1 MEKDVDVESR
11 ITRKALIMPKLPNVL
26 TLEEKKF
33 LLAVERG
40 DLGNVRRMLQKAYR
54 KKTSL
59 DVNCMDSLGR
69 GALTIAIDQE
79 NLEMV
84 ELLVVMGVETKDSL
98 LHAIN
103 VEFVEAVELLL
114 EHEELIHKDGE
125 PYSWQKVDINT
136 AMFTPD
142 ITPLIL
148 AAHRNNYEILKIL
161 LDRGATVPMPHDIKC
176 GCDECIQKSEEDSL
190 RHSLS
195 RLNEYKALASPSLI
209 ALSSSDPLLTAF
221 QLSWELR
228 NLAFAEPECKSEY
241 MDLRLQCQQFAVD
254 LLHQSRNSQ
263 ELAIILNHDPENP
276 PYEEG
281 EHMKLARLELA
292 IQYKQKKFVS
302 HPNIQQLLAAI
313 WYEGVPGFRRKSS
326 KEKIMITV
334 RVAVLFPFYC
344 MLYMIAPE
352 THTGKLMRKPFMKFL
367 IHASSYLFFLLL
379 LILVSL
385 RADDL
390 VLEHFGSDSMKAYV
404 IEKYEKQRGNP
415 PTILEYA
422 VLLYVIGF
430 IFEETQEIFVE
441 GIKSYLKNLWNFID
455 FTRNVLYTAVFLLRV
470 ASYFQQAAEIKNDPS
485 TAYIRREEWYAF
497 DPQLIAEG
505 LFAAANI
512 FSALKLV
519 HLFSINPHLGPLQI
533 SLGRMVIDIVKFFFI
548 YSLVLFAFACGL
560 NQLLWYFSDLEKK
573 KCYHLPNGEP
583 DFDGAADACM
593 KWRRFA
599 NVFESSQSLFWA
611 SFGMVDLSSFELT
624 GIKTYTRFWGLL
636 MFGSYS
642 VINVIVLLNL
652 LIAMMS
658 NSYAMIDEHSDTE
671 WKFARTKLWMSYF
684 EETGTLP
691 PPFNIFPKPKMLFK
705 LLGLRK
711 KDKMRRMSTKRRNRE
726 EKERDYRYTAV
737 MRALVWRYVSAMHRK
752 CDEAMVTEDDVNE
765 LKSDISSFRYEILEV
780 LGKNGMDISS
790 AERKEKAIL
799 GKKMKVWERRLM
811 KDFKVAPISQEEDE
825 DLELFAPPPENE
837 NSLARFRRIAKLAV
851 LDTNTVKWRQVVKSA
866 QIASQIG
873 RCHRKDSLKK
883 QQNLQRAI
891 EEARRISSKS
901 PENLSRATTPVTPI
915 TLPDLSGSEMVGLI
929 TGEKGKKIYALSPH
943 ITVKKPTPTAA
954 TPTISIDPPKTN
966 ATKETSPAVAKLTKE
981 EKDLIEFDSAKA
993 SPVPSMKQSE
1003 DSSSS
1008 DSLDQILKDINISET
1023 DYSQDTITSPP
1034 IIVSP
1039 PLEESGSPGKKSIDS
1054 YIDSKRKTNV
1064 EDVLGED
1071 WNLSEDEKSI
1081 IDDISKEEAISI
1093 PRPTSPIPKV
1103 LLKDPQSPKKSSLKG
1118 SPSRGPAPKSPK
1130 STPEPPKSPK
1140 STSDIIKSPTPIS
1153 PARKTPESINVEAT
1167 VASPVNESAIRR
1179 SPSPI
1184 TTPQMVKKGS
1194 SDSKEVE
1201 SSTEDVNKSIDGDTA
1216 TCEEVPKTKDDTNT
1230 EEKVERSS
1238 SELESEA
1245 DAEVAALT
1253 KEEQPEHEST
1263 KTPEKVKS
1271 GPKHVVTFADEK
1283 DKLQTAPPMT
1293 SAMSPLALRNIQR
1306 VHTTK
1311 SQPKYG
1317 WL

>member
-1 MEKDVDVESR
+1 MENDVDVEAP
-11 ITRKALIMPKLPNVL
+11 ITRKSLIMPKLPNIL
-26 TLEEKKF
+26 TIEEKRY

-40 DLGNVRRMLQKAYR
+40 DLANVRRILQKAQR
-54 KKTSL
+54 KKSPIEI
-59 DVNCMDSLGR
+59 NCMDSLGR

-84 ELLVVMGVETKDSL
+84 ELLVIMGVETRDSL

-136 AMFTPD
+136 GMFTPD
-142 ITPLIL
+142 LTPLIL

-176 GCDECIQKSEEDSL
+176 GCDECIKQSEEDYL

-195 RLNEYKALASPSLI
+195 RLNEYKALASPSLM

-228 NLAFAEPECKSEY
+228 GLAFAEPECKSEY

-254 LLHQSRNSQ
+254 LLHQSRSSQ
-263 ELAIILNHDPENP
+263 ELAIILNHDPDNP

-292 IQYKQKKFVS
+292 IQYKQKKFVA

-326 KEKIMITV
+326 SEKIVIIV

-344 MLYMIAPE
+344 MLYLFAPE
-352 THTGKLMRKPFMKFL
+352 TKTGKLMRKPFMKFL

-390 VLEHFGSDSMKAYV
+390 VFEYFGSASMKAYV
-404 IEKYEKQRGNP
+404 IEKYRKQRGSP

-422 VLLYVIGF
+422 VLLYVFGF
-430 IFEETQEIFVE
+430 ICEETQEIFVE
-441 GIKSYLKNLWNFID
+441 GIQSYLRNLWNFID
-455 FTRNVLYTAVFLLRV
+455 FTRNVLYTAVFILRV
-470 ASYFQQAAEIKNDPS
+470 ASYLQQSAEIRNDPS
-485 TAYIRREEWYAF
+485 TAYIRREDWYAF

-583 DFDGAADACM
+583 DFDNAGDSCM

-611 SFGMVDLSSFELT
+611 SFGMVDLTSFELT

-691 PPFNIFPKPKMLFK
+691 PPFNIFPKPKNFFK

-711 KDKMRRMSTKRRNRE
+711 KDKMKRLSTKRRNRE

-752 CDEAMVTEDDVNE
+752 CEEAAVTEDDINE
-765 LKSDISSFRYEILEV
+765 VKSDISSFRYEVLDVLE
-780 LGKNGMDISS
+780 KNGMDISS
-790 AERKEKAIL
+790 AERKEKAVL
-799 GKKMKVWERRLM
+799 GRKMKVWERRLM
-811 KDFKVAPISQEEDE
+811 KDFKVAPVASEEDE
-825 DLELFAPPPENE
+825 ELYAPPPDNE
-837 NSLARFRRIAKLAV
+837 DSLA
-851 LDTNTVKWRQVVKSA
+851 S
-866 QIASQIG
+866 SQIG
-873 RCHRKDSLKK
+873 HCHRRDSFKK
-883 QQNLQRAI
+883 QQNLQKAI
-891 EEARRISSKS
+891 EEAQRLAAKS
-901 PENLSRATTPVTPI
+901 PDLSRCATPI
-915 TLPDLSGSEMVGLI
+915 KLPDLTGSTIVDLIRGEDAESAKKKVGL
-929 TGEKGKKIYALSPH
+929 SP
-943 ITVKKPTPTAA
+943 TVTIIETA
-954 TPTISIDPPKTN
+954 PRISVAPPDSS
-966 ATKETSPAVAKLTKE
+966 TSKE
-981 EKDLIEFDSAKA
+981 EPDLINLESAKS
-993 SPVPSMKQSE
+993 SPVPNMKKSTN
-1003 DSSSS
+1003 SSSS
-1008 DSLDQILKDINISET
+1008 NSLDQTLDKVEGTASDT
-1023 DYSQDTITSPP
+1023 DSSDDKIFTSPP
-1034 IIVSP
+1034 IVISP
-1039 PLEESGSPGKKSIDS
+1039 PPAEDVDSPSKNSLGFKADSLDFIDESSRIEEESEMGEVITSPSKS
-1054 YIDSKRKTNV
+1054 V
-1064 EDVLGED
+1064 GV
-1071 WNLSEDEKSI
+1071 
-1081 IDDISKEEAISI
+1081 AISI
-1093 PRPTSPIPKV
+1093 TEDFVSQEVDTLEELQDDDKIEDGNYVKAEESEPQIENPETSTAVIDEAPVGARSPT
-1103 LLKDPQSPKKSSLKG
+1103 
-1118 SPSRGPAPKSPK
+1118 
-1130 STPEPPKSPK
+1130 PPKSEA
-1140 STSDIIKSPTPIS
+1140 PTPLS
-1153 PARKTPESINVEAT
+1153 
-1167 VASPVNESAIRR
+1167 
-1179 SPSPI
+1179 
-1184 TTPQMVKKGS
+1184 Q
-1194 SDSKEVE
+1194 
-1201 SSTEDVNKSIDGDTA
+1201 
-1216 TCEEVPKTKDDTNT
+1216 
-1230 EEKVERSS
+1230 
-1238 SELESEA
+1238 
-1245 DAEVAALT
+1245 
-1253 KEEQPEHEST
+1253 
-1263 KTPEKVKS
+1263 
-1271 GPKHVVTFADEK
+1271 
-1283 DKLQTAPPMT
+1283 
-1293 SAMSPLALRNIQR
+1293 RNIQR
-1306 VHTTK
+1306 IQDTK
-1311 SQPKYG
+1311 RVQPKYG